1 MKISIF
7 LLAAAIVLAPIIWHF
22 SARMSQPGGPD
33 RRLAGEHE
41 DRIAYLEA
49 EVEVLRNRIEH
60 LEAAERT
67 PGLSEP
73 DTGALLPVDTVSRFG
88 GFDELMLLSAPNDS
102 NAGLT
107 SLLLDDLQEIFG
119 LPALRLSQK
128 CASPSSEHLLALL
141 ETRDVGPFQA
151 QLLRPALDSLGR
163 VLANVNENYP
173 NLYRQLRNYGGFCAR
188 LVRGSDISV
197 SRHSFGVAID
207 ISIGG
212 TLDAMGDGKTQFGL
226 IILHELFYEED
237 WVWGAGFGREDSMH
251 FEVSAEL
258 FQRWRDA
265 GLL

>member
-1 MKISIF
+1 
-7 LLAAAIVLAPIIWHF
+7 
-22 SARMSQPGGPD
+22 MSQPKKTLVNVIPGMRYNDAPAAIEWLCRAFGFEKHLVVPGEKD
-33 RRLAGEHE
+33 GEIAHAQLRYGNGMIMLGSAGKH
-41 DRIAYLEA
+41 
-49 EVEVLRNRIEH
+49 
-60 LEAAERT
+60 
-67 PGLSEP
+67 G
-73 DTGALLPVDTVSRFG
+73 G
-88 GFDELMLLSAPNDS
+88 GFDELMLLSARNDS

-119 LPALRLSQK
+119 LPAPRLSQK
-128 CASPSSEHLLALL
+128 CTSPSSERLLALL

-163 VLANVNENYP
+163 VLASVNENYP
-173 NLYRQLRNYGGFCAR
+173 ELYRQLRTYGGLCAR
-188 LVRGSDISV
+188 LVRCSDISV

-226 IILHELFYEED
+226 IILHELFYEEG